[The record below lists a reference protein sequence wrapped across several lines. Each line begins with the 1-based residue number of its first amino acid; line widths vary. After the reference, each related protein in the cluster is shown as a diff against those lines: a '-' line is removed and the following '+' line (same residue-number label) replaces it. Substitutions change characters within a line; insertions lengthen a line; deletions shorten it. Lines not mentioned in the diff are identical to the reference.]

1 MKVATISA
9 LLVLAANSALTINQL
24 NGELESLTGVK
35 EKLENNLS
43 SLS

>member
-1 MKVATISA
+1 MKIATVSA

-24 NGELESLTGVK
+24 NSELENLTGVK
-35 EKLENNLS
+35 EKLENNLN